1 MAYRT
6 PLRTS
11 RWKAMLAAV
20 FVTGILGFGVITG
33 LNVAMVSRAVEHLQA
48 IDIALPKLPPEPPP
62 PKPKPRPRPKAQGA
76 PAAPKASPIV
86 APKPE
91 IQLPAKQ
98 VVAAAAQAG
107 TGAASSNGQGG
118 AGAGTGAGGTG
129 SGAGGGGSGAGG
141 GGNTPA
147 QLVRNLSRSDYRALT
162 AGRLPQGAAGLAI
175 RVDASGRVDS
185 CRVEHSSGDPVIDTG
200 LCPLISARLVF
211 QPARNAAGQPIA
223 YFTHYLATWRR

>member
-1 MAYRT
+1 
-6 PLRTS
+6 
-11 RWKAMLAAV
+11 MLAAL

-48 IDIALPKLPPEPPP
+48 IDITLPKPPPEQPPQK
-62 PKPKPRPRPKAQGA
+62 PKPKPRPKAEGA

-91 IQLPAKQ
+91 VQLPPRQ
-98 VVAAAAQAG
+98 VIAAAAQAG
-107 TGAASSNGQGG
+107 TGASSSIGQGG
-118 AGAGTGAGGTG
+118 AGTGTGAGGTG
-129 SGAGGGGSGAGG
+129 SGAGSGG

-147 QLVRNLSRSDYRALT
+147 RLVRNLSRSDYRQLT

-175 RVDASGRVDS
+175 RVDAGGRVDS
-185 CRVEHSSGDPVIDTG
+185 CRVEHSSGDPVIDSG
-200 LCPLISARLVF
+200 LCPLIAARLLF
-211 QPARNAAGQPIA
+211 QPARNAAGQPIP